1 MVYCLSKDKSCEWMS
16 QGLRKLTAAINNS
29 KCIVI
34 FINQLREKVGVMY
47 GNPETT
53 AGGRALKFY
62 ASVRLDIRRVETIK
76 QGGEAIANHVRVK
89 IVKNKVAPPFRE
101 AEFDIV
107 FGQGISKDGEIVDAA
122 VKLGIISK
130 SGAWFT
136 YVNTE
141 TGRSERWQG
150 REKVK
155 DGLNAD
161 ESLKDEIEKRVLQ
174 SLYPSKENKSANEV
188 EIDVEE

>member
-1 MVYCLSKDKSCEWMS
+1 M
-16 QGLRKLTAAINNS
+16 
-29 KCIVI
+29 
-34 FINQLREKVGVMY
+34 
-47 GNPETT
+47 
-53 AGGRALKFY
+53 GRALKFY

-76 QGGEAIANHVRVK
+76 QGGEAIANHVKVK

-155 DGLNAD
+155 EGLNAD
-161 ESLKDEIEKRVLQ
+161 LALRDEVEQRVLQ
-174 SLYPSKENKSANEV
+174 SLYPGKNETKTTV
-188 EIDVEE
+188 VTETEEE